1 MVLGGLNNRV
11 GYVPSDNSVNENE
24 LDFSPLELKVKQL
37 ETNQKYLMIALAI
50 LALYVILKK

>member
-1 MVLGGLNNRV
+1 MVLGALNNKMS
-11 GYVPSDNSVNENE
+11 YVPSDNSVNENE

-37 ETNQKYLMIALAI
+37 ETNQKYLMIALVI

>member
-1 MVLGGLNNRV
+1 MA
-11 GYVPSDNSVNENE
+11 YVPSDNSVNENE

-37 ETNQKYLMIALAI
+37 ESNQKYLTIALVI

>member
-1 MVLGGLNNRV
+1 MVLGGLNNKMA
-11 GYVPSDNSVNENE
+11 YVPSDNSVNENE

-37 ETNQKYLMIALAI
+37 ESNQKYLTIALVI

>member
-1 MVLGGLNNRV
+1 MVLGGLDNRV
-11 GYVPSDNSVNENE
+11 GYVPSDNQVNEKD

-37 ETNQKYLMIALAI
+37 ESNQKYLTIALVI

>member
-1 MVLGGLNNRV
+1 MVLGRLNF
-11 GYVPSDNSVNENE
+11 VPNDSQFVVAKE

-37 ETNQKYLMIALAI
+37 EERQKYLMIALAI